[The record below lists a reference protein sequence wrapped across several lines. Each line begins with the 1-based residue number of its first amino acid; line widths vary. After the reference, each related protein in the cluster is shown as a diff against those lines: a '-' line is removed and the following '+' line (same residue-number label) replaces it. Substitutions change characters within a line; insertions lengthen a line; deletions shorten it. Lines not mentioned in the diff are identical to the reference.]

1 MSLPVTH
8 DMVRDYDD
16 DAALVHAHRAGD
28 DQAFDALFHRYYH
41 PLVSWLEWRCHDHA
55 RAEDIAQETFAAV
68 ARYIGTFD
76 SSRPIWPWLRTIA
89 GHLAGRATRAVAAE
103 MPVERLPEYGE
114 CSDVIGTLDDR
125 AVMASALSKL
135 PQRHQTALRLRYAEE
150 RSGPECAATLNM
162 SPNAFNQLI
171 WRARRLL
178 KTEFESLG
186 GGVAGV
192 GALLPL
198 CLRRLWHRT
207 NVARVRA
214 EMAVNMSTG
223 IAAITLA
230 ASAALTI
237 PGFLQDAAPAA
248 NVKAID
254 HTTSAPVRD
263 TAPVSHRPV
272 NRPTGRVVKSGSA
285 HRPSNRDGANVMVIT
300 QVGAGSS
307 QVKVAQNPL
316 QSGTEEED
324 HNRID
329 TPIGPIDLGGDVTG
343 GEGRN
348 ICTVVNCT

>member
-1 MSLPVTH
+1 MIG
-8 DMVRDYDD
+8 DCDD

-103 MPVERLPEYGE
+103 MPVERLPEYGD
-114 CSDVIGTLDDR
+114 CSDVIGRLDDR

-178 KTEFESLG
+178 KTELEALG

-198 CLRRLWHRT
+198 CLRRLWHRA

-214 EMAVNMSTG
+214 EIALNMSTG

-230 ASAALTI
+230 ASGVLTI
-237 PGFLQDAAPAA
+237 PGLIPDSAPAA
-248 NVKAID
+248 NVSAIRP
-254 HTTSAPVRD
+254 TTSVPARD
-263 TAPVSHRPV
+263 TSPASQRPV
-272 NRPTGRVVKSGSA
+272 IRPAARVVNSGSA
-285 HRPSNRDGANVMVIT
+285 HALSGRDGGTVTVVTRAPGT
-300 QVGAGSS
+300 SS
-307 QVKVAQNPL
+307 RVDIAKNPFHT
-316 QSGTEEED
+316 GGDEKD
-324 HNRID
+324 HTTID
-329 TPIGPIDLGGDVTG
+329 TPIGPVDLGGDVTG
-343 GEGRN
+343 GPGRN
-348 ICTVVNCT
+348 ICTVVSCS

>member
-1 MSLPVTH
+1 
-8 DMVRDYDD
+8 MVRDYDD

-41 PLVSWLEWRCHDHA
+41 PLVSWIEWRCHDHA

-103 MPVERLPEYGE
+103 MPVERLPEFGE

-125 AVMASALSKL
+125 ALMESALSKL
-135 PQRHQTALRLRYAEE
+135 PQRHQIALRLRYAEE

-178 KTEFESLG
+178 KSELEALG
-186 GGVAGV
+186 SGGAGV
-192 GALLPL
+192 GALVPIW
-198 CLRRLWHRT
+198 LRRLWHRT

-214 EMAVNMSTG
+214 EITVNMSTG
-223 IAAITLA
+223 VAAITLA
-230 ASAALTI
+230 ASGALTI
-237 PGFLQDAAPAA
+237 PGFLHESAPAA
-248 NVKAID
+248 HVSAIR
-254 HTTSAPVRD
+254 HVTSATEQDV
-263 TAPVSHRPV
+263 APAAHRPL
-272 NRPTGRVVKSGSA
+272 NPRPAARVVKSSSVHAPIG
-285 HRPSNRDGANVMVIT
+285 RQGANVTVT
-300 QVGAGSS
+300 THAGGSSS

-316 QSGTEEED
+316 QSGTEEEN
-324 HNRID
+324 HTTID
-329 TPIGPIDLGGDVTG
+329 TPLGPIDLGGDVTG
-343 GEGRN
+343 GENRN
-348 ICTVVNCT
+348 ICTVVNCR